1 MLSDECSGIESDKTT
16 EMTLQHVVSKFL
28 QGCCVLC
35 LYVTAIAGVTYA
47 FVAVALYFL
56 YLRPQFLPIAT
67 LYLAWMVVDQK
78 KSKRGGRKV
87 GVGYVGDLAVFRYFR
102 DYYPISL
109 KKTVDLD
116 PCKNYIFGYH
126 PHGFI
131 PDGLVISFGTKVL
144 DFQKKFP
151 GITPYIGAHSG
162 E

>member
-1 MLSDECSGIESDKTT
+1 M
-16 EMTLQHVVSKFL
+16 
-28 QGCCVLC
+28 
-35 LYVTAIAGVTYA
+35 TAIAGVTYA

-144 DFQKKFP
+144 DFQNKFP

-162 E
+162 EVKNNSKGLMGT